1 MYRLG
6 LIATWAVCM
15 VAAGTTA
22 WLGYASGLFRIAEA
36 TPFAIVATL
45 AQYLVL
51 ALLAWTCRH
60 RPASL
65 GILFALAVLVSG
77 YGLFFF
83 LNDWNWPQP
92 TNPNPWRV
100 TLIPVVVV
108 PQWAVVGLAVVTLL
122 LHRLWSTRQRA
133 TAVGRMR

>member
-6 LIATWAVCM
+6 LTATWAVC
-15 VAAGTTA
+15 VLAAGATA
-22 WLGYASGLFRIAEA
+22 WLGYAGGLFHLDEVGPI
-36 TPFAIVATL
+36 AIVATL
-45 AQYLVL
+45 APYPVL
-51 ALLAWTCRH
+51 GLLSWTCRH
-60 RPASL
+60 RPAGL

-83 LNDWNWPQP
+83 FNDWYWPQP

-100 TLIPVVVV
+100 MMIPVVIV

-122 LHRLWSTRQRA
+122 VYHIWSTRRSA
-133 TAVGRMR
+133 ASGMG